1 MRVQEQV
8 KRYMSYCPKCGA
20 KTREEM
26 NFCPKCGATLKA
38 EKVAAAAPTTAPAP
52 PTPHVKVE
60 KEEKHEKEEKGEKN
74 EPEKGERY
82 MKRESAFMGPLVGGF
97 VLIFAGLAFYAML
110 TRMFS
115 WQTVGALFFVAIG
128 VIIIAG
134 AVYAA
139 TMAARRHPR
148 T

>member
-1 MRVQEQV
+1 V
-8 KRYMSYCPKCGA
+8 KDTMSYCPKCGA

-38 EKVAAAAPTTAPAP
+38 EKITAPAP
-52 PTPHVKVE
+52 TTVPPSPTPHVKVE
-60 KEEKHEKEEKGEKN
+60 KEEKHEKEEKGEKHA

-82 MKRESAFMGPLVGGF
+82 EKRESAFMGPLIGGF
-97 VLIFAGLAFYAML
+97 ILIFAGLAFYAML
-110 TRMFS
+110 TSSIS
-115 WQTVGALFFVAIG
+115 WQTIGAVFFVVIG
-128 VIIIAG
+128 IIVIAG

>member
-1 MRVQEQV
+1 
-8 KRYMSYCPKCGA
+8 MSNCPKCGA
-20 KTREEM
+20 KIREEM

-38 EKVAAAAPTTAPAP
+38 EKVTAAAPTTAP
-52 PTPHVKVE
+52 PTTQHVKVE

-82 MKRESAFMGPLVGGF
+82 EKRESAFIGPLVGGF

-110 TRMFS
+110 TGMFS
-115 WQTVGALFFVAIG
+115 WQTVGALFFVVIG
-128 VIIIAG
+128 IIVIAG

-139 TMAARRHPR
+139 TMASRRHPR

>member
-1 MRVQEQV
+1 
-8 KRYMSYCPKCGA
+8 MSYCPKCGA

-26 NFCPKCGATLKA
+26 NFCPKCGTTLKA
-38 EKVAAAAPTTAPAP
+38 EKVAAAATTTAP
-52 PTPHVKVE
+52 PTTQHVKVE

-82 MKRESAFMGPLVGGF
+82 EKRESAFIGPLVGGF
-97 VLIFAGLAFYAML
+97 ILIFAGLAFYAMV
-110 TRMFS
+110 TGMFS
-115 WQTVGALFFVAIG
+115 WQTVGAFFFVVIG
-128 VIIIAG
+128 IIVIAG

-139 TMAARRHPR
+139 TMASRRHPR

>member
-1 MRVQEQV
+1 
-8 KRYMSYCPKCGA
+8 MSYCPKCGA

-38 EKVAAAAPTTAPAP
+38 EKATAAAPTTVPPA
-52 PTPHVKVE
+52 TQHVKVE

-82 MKRESAFMGPLVGGF
+82 EKRESAFIGPLVGGF
-97 VLIFAGLAFYAML
+97 ILIFAGLAFYAML
-110 TRMFS
+110 TGMFS
-115 WQTVGALFFVAIG
+115 WQTVGALFFVVIG
-128 VIIIAG
+128 IIVIAG

-139 TMAARRHPR
+139 TMASRRHPR

>member
-1 MRVQEQV
+1 
-8 KRYMSYCPKCGA
+8 MSYCPKCGA

-38 EKVAAAAPTTAPAP
+38 EKATAAPTTPP
-52 PTPHVKVE
+52 PTTEHVKVE
-60 KEEKHEKEEKGEKN
+60 REEKHEKEEKDEKN

-82 MKRESAFMGPLVGGF
+82 PRRESAFIGPLVGGF
-97 VLIFAGLAFYAML
+97 ILIFAGLAFYAVL

-115 WQTVGALFFVAIG
+115 WQTVGALFFVVIG
-128 VIIIAG
+128 IIVIAG

-139 TMAARRHPR
+139 TMASRRHPR

>member
-1 MRVQEQV
+1 V
-8 KRYMSYCPKCGA
+8 KYTMSYCPKCGA

-26 NFCPKCGATLKA
+26 NFCPKCGTDLKA
-38 EKVAAAAPTTAPAP
+38 EKITAPAP
-52 PTPHVKVE
+52 TVVPPTPPPHVKVE

-82 MKRESAFMGPLVGGF
+82 VRRESAFMGPLIGGF

-110 TRMFS
+110 TGLFS
-115 WQTVGALFFVAIG
+115 WQTAGALFFVLIG
-128 VIIIAG
+128 IIIIIG

>member
-1 MRVQEQV
+1 
-8 KRYMSYCPKCGA
+8 MSYCPKCGA

-38 EKVAAAAPTTAPAP
+38 EKATAAAPATPP
-52 PTPHVKVE
+52 PTTEHVKVE
-60 KEEKHEKEEKGEKN
+60 KEEKHEKEEKDEKN

-82 MKRESAFMGPLVGGF
+82 PRRESAFIGPLVGGF
-97 VLIFAGLAFYAML
+97 ILIFAGLAFYAVL

-115 WQTVGALFFVAIG
+115 WQTVGALFFVVIG
-128 VIIIAG
+128 IIVIAG

-139 TMAARRHPR
+139 TMASRRHPR